1 MPRRSRRS
9 AIRCGLLA
17 AGLTILAVSTGLDGG
32 ASWAAP
38 RDLGTLKFGIATAPP
53 DLTLHKIQA
62 FVTGTLKGTR
72 WAVQHPED
80 AVMISL
86 EVLPDTPRADVSRI
100 LKQFASTNYFNLN
113 GDVSRKAWDF
123 TIKTLVA
130 FKLLEKPVAYDQSV
144 ETQYARNA
152 VKTLE

>member
-1 MPRRSRRS
+1 MGRP
-9 AIRCGLLA
+9 
-17 AGLTILAVSTGLDGG
+17 
-32 ASWAAP
+32 AP
-38 RDLGTLKFGIATAPP
+38 RGRGYHQPGGVA
-53 DLTLHKIQA
+53 
-62 FVTGTLKGTR
+62 
-72 WAVQHPED
+72 
-80 AVMISL
+80 
-86 EVLPDTPRADVSRI
+86 DTPRADVSRI

-130 FKLLEKPVAYDQSV
+130 FKLLEKPVGYDQSV